1 MNLLQCIIAFCL
13 VMAIV
18 RSLIA
23 TVQITVNRGEGTM
36 SEFLWAMVA
45 PGLLIVVIAVLAF
58 ARFID
63 VLTSIQ
69 VVDLGV

>member
-1 MNLLQCIIAFCL
+1 MNLLQCIIVFCL
-13 VMAIV
+13 VMSIV

-23 TVQITVNRGEGTM
+23 TVHITVNRGKGTI

-45 PGLLIVVIAVLAF
+45 PGLLIVVIAVLAL
-58 ARFID
+58 ARLID
-63 VLTSIQ
+63 ALTSIQ

>member
-23 TVQITVNRGEGTM
+23 TVQITLNRGKGTI
-36 SEFLWAMVA
+36 SEFLWAMIA
-45 PGLLIVVIAVLAF
+45 PGFLIMVVIGLALV
-58 ARFID
+58 RIID
-63 VLTSIQ
+63 VLMSIQ
-69 VVDLGV
+69 VVDWGG